1 MKTALLAA
9 LLLHALPP
17 LPPVGYE
24 VVALSPAEFPDLGGG
39 ARSLWQGAMLV
50 RVHRELGN
58 RGPSEV
64 AFTNARGVDAVAQ
77 VLLSGHVGGRLWL
90 VLTYPVAAVSTA
102 GPVRVVARNPAVD
115 VTYRG
120 RTARLR

>member
-1 MKTALLAA
+1 MKLAAALLALA
-9 LLLHALPP
+9 LQAP

-24 VVALSPAEFPDLGGG
+24 VVALSPTEFPDLGGG

-50 RVHRELGN
+50 RVNRELGN
-58 RGPSEV
+58 LGPSEV
-64 AFTNARGVDAVAQ
+64 VFTNARGCDATAPAA
-77 VLLSGHVGGRLWL
+77 LSVHVGGRLWL
-90 VLTYPVAAVSTA
+90 VVTTPVPAVSTA